1 MIKEILMG
9 GFLAGV
15 LCGCASTHSVSLTAS
30 SDKPTKLQI
39 RNNAASLL
47 DDLLDDE
54 QNVDK
59 VLIVKSASPD
69 NTALIKLIAATAAT
83 HKREL
88 DEMATNDPALNLQA
102 ADLPPG
108 EMAARD
114 GSSKADEHALLLST
128 GVNFEFNLLFSQ
140 AQAESYGQQ
149 LAAVAAKNSERPE
162 EIHTFETISQTM
174 KRLDLQVETA
184 IRTLPAK

>member
-1 MIKEILMG
+1 MG
-9 GFLAGV
+9 GFLVGI
-15 LCGCASTHSVSLTAS
+15 LCGCASTHPVSLNAS
-30 SDKPTKLQI
+30 PEKPTKLQI

-102 ADLPPG
+102 TDLPPG
-108 EMAARD
+108 EIVARN

-149 LAAVAAKNSERPE
+149 LATVAAKNSERPE

-174 KRLDLQVETA
+174 ERLDLQVVTA
-184 IRTLPAK
+184 IRTLPEK

>member
-15 LCGCASTHSVSLTAS
+15 LCGCASTRPMSLTAS
-30 SDKPTKLQI
+30 PDKPTKLQI

-59 VLIVKSASPD
+59 VLIVKSASPE

-102 ADLPPG
+102 PG
-108 EMAARD
+108 EIAARD
-114 GSSKADEHALLLST
+114 GSSKAEEHALLLST

-149 LAAVAAKNSERPE
+149 LAGVAAKNSERPE

-174 KRLDLQVETA
+174 ERLDQQVETA
-184 IRTLPAK
+184 IRTVPEK

>member
-1 MIKEILMG
+1 MG

-15 LCGCASTHSVSLTAS
+15 LCGCASIHPVSSTAS

-47 DDLLDDE
+47 DDLLNDE

-59 VLIVKSASPD
+59 VLILKSASPD

-102 ADLPPG
+102 MDLPPG

-114 GSSKADEHALLLST
+114 GSSKTDEHALLLST

-149 LAAVAAKNSERPE
+149 LAAVAAKSSERPE
-162 EIHTFETISQTM
+162 EIHTFETISKTM
-174 KRLDLQVETA
+174 ERLDLQVETA
-184 IRTLPAK
+184 IRTLPEK

>member
-15 LCGCASTHSVSLTAS
+15 LCGCASIHPVSSTAS

-47 DDLLDDE
+47 DDLLNDE

-59 VLIVKSASPD
+59 VLILKSASPD

-102 ADLPPG
+102 MDLPPG

-114 GSSKADEHALLLST
+114 GSSKTDEHALLLST

-149 LAAVAAKNSERPE
+149 LAAVAAKSSERPE
-162 EIHTFETISQTM
+162 EIHTFETISKTM
-174 KRLDLQVETA
+174 ERLDLQVEKA
-184 IRTLPAK
+184 MRMLPEK